1 MGIGVTGGLQI
12 IWLYESGKKGVIIDS
27 EIDAIQPQQGGLL
40 LYALLGKSMQTIV
53 NGENDSTN
61 DNEGA

>member
-1 MGIGVTGGLQI
+1 MTGGLQI

>member
-1 MGIGVTGGLQI
+1 MQI